1 MDDVDRAQVYEER
14 MRADAI
20 ERAAAMA
27 RQALGHHATSTA
39 CVDCGGEIEA
49 ARVAHGFETCFPC
62 AQWRERWSA
71 RWGTR

>member
-1 MDDVDRAQVYEER
+1 
-14 MRADAI
+14 
-20 ERAAAMA
+20 MA